1 MAAQFSRTTR
11 ALAHDHSRLS
21 LLVWV
26 VAIVLLG
33 GWLTWFCFGQ
43 VTLFEVSRQARIE
56 VQQAAHPVS
65 ALMPSR
71 ILATSLAIGQEVR
84 AGDVLVELDASTE
97 RLRLSEEKMRLAGI
111 PARIGSL
118 RKEIALR
125 EQAESKEQRAAVAA
139 RLAARYKVD
148 EAEATV
154 AFAKDQERRLRGE
167 SQSGSVPKVEAQRA
181 ATEAQKT
188 AAVRDG
194 LNAELRRM
202 ESDAQT
208 RTSQNQAQ
216 VETLNRSVVEL
227 EAEMATA
234 RTTIARLEADI
245 DKHLIRAPIDG
256 RVGDVVPLRSGAVV
270 AAGQKL
276 ASVVPRGAFIIVGDF
291 NPSSVLGRI
300 RPGQLSRLRLDGY
313 PWAQY
318 GTIEARVARVGS
330 DIRDNLVRVEFD
342 PEPASAARIVLQHGL
357 PGSIEVSVD
366 QTVPALLVLRTAGQ
380 WFSGPA
386 RAAPS
391 SPGVPATPTGPGA
404 TAASGTNERIR

>member
-11 ALAHDHSRLS
+11 ALASDNSRLS
-21 LLVWV
+21 L
-26 VAIVLLG
+26 AIWLAALVLLG
-33 GWLTWFCFGQ
+33 GWLTWFCFGR

-56 VQQAAHPVS
+56 VQQAAHPVA

-71 ILATSLAIGQEVR
+71 ILSTSLAIGQEVR
-84 AGDVLVELDASTE
+84 AGDVLVELDANTE
-97 RLRLSEEKMRLAGI
+97 RLRLGEEKMRLAGV
-111 PARIGSL
+111 PARIASL

-125 EQAESKEQRAAVAA
+125 EQAEAKEQRAAVAA
-139 RLAARYKVD
+139 RLAARFKVD
-148 EAEATV
+148 EADATV
-154 AFAKDQERRLRGE
+154 TFARDQERRLREE
-167 SQSGSVPKVEAQRA
+167 SQFGSVPKVEAQRA
-181 ATEAQKT
+181 ATEAQKS

-194 LNAELRRM
+194 LNADLRRM

-227 EAEMATA
+227 EAEMATTRA
-234 RTTIARLEADI
+234 TIARLESDI

-256 RVGDVVPLRSGAVV
+256 RIGDVVPLRAGAVV

-276 ASVVPRGAFIIVGDF
+276 ASVVPRGAFIVVGEF

-300 RPGQLSRLRLDGY
+300 RPGQLGRLRLDGY

-330 DIRDNLVRVEFD
+330 DIRDNLVRVEFT

-366 QTVPALLVLRTAGQ
+366 ETVPALLVLRTAGQ
-380 WFSGPA
+380 WLSGAASATPAGATPA
-386 RAAPS
+386 RATSAMAEP
-391 SPGVPATPTGPGA
+391 V
-404 TAASGTNERIR
+404 R

>member
-11 ALAHDHSRLS
+11 ALASDNSRLS
-21 LLVWV
+21 L
-26 VAIVLLG
+26 AIWLAALVLLG
-33 GWLTWFCFGQ
+33 GWLTWFCFGR

-56 VQQAAHPVS
+56 VQQAAHPVA

-71 ILATSLAIGQEVR
+71 ILSTSLAIGQEIR
-84 AGDVLVELDASTE
+84 AGDLLVELDANTE
-97 RLRLSEEKMRLAGI
+97 RLRLGEEKMRLAGV
-111 PARIGSL
+111 PARIASL

-125 EQAESKEQRAAVAA
+125 EQAEAKEQRAAVAA
-139 RLAARYKVD
+139 RLAARFKVD
-148 EAEATV
+148 EADATV
-154 AFAKDQERRLRGE
+154 TFARDQERRLREE
-167 SQSGSVPKVEAQRA
+167 SQFGSVPKVEAQRA
-181 ATEAQKT
+181 ATEAQES

-194 LNAELRRM
+194 LNADLRRM

-227 EAEMATA
+227 EAEMATTRA
-234 RTTIARLEADI
+234 TIARLESDI

-256 RVGDVVPLRSGAVV
+256 RIGDVVPLRAGAVV

-276 ASVVPRGAFIIVGDF
+276 ASVVPRGAFIVVGEF

-300 RPGQLSRLRLDGY
+300 RPGQLGRLRLDGY

-318 GTIEARVARVGS
+318 GTIEARVARVGA
-330 DIRDNLVRVEFD
+330 DIRDNLVRVEFT

-366 QTVPALLVLRTAGQ
+366 ET
-380 WFSGPA
+380 
-386 RAAPS
+386 
-391 SPGVPATPTGPGA
+391 
-404 TAASGTNERIR
+404 